1 MNSTPILSTYT
12 PIRWFSISSSVSEVD
27 VPSPIS
33 DRSGAAVAGGTD
45 GVEADGGR
53 WRIPLRG

>member
-12 PIRWFSISSSVSEVD
+12 LIRWFSISSRVSEVE

-33 DRSGAAVAGGTD
+33 DLSGAAVAGGTD

-53 WRIPLRG
+53 CRIPFRG